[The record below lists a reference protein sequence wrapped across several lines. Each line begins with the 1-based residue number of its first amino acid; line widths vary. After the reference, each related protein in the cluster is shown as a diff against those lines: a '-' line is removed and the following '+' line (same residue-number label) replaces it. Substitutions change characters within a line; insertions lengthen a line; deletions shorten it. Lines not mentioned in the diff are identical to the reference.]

1 MEYSFSYRE
10 KNGSVCLILSY
21 KVGKRWK
28 QKTKQG
34 FKTQREARK
43 YQDTLLAQVKET
55 AGLTDDIRL
64 KDISLRDF
72 FPIFERDKKNILAY
86 NTILNYGNAVSRL
99 GPIADIPIRELTP
112 ADIANALLRLQV
124 KASTKGGFLCNISSV
139 LEHARK
145 MYKIINTNPARG
157 IQLPKDKTPVV
168 LRAFSREELS
178 RLLKLLEPWPLG
190 RLVVLIGA
198 GTGMRFGEIAGLP
211 WDAINWQKQ
220 TITVRQQLSRTASGK
235 IGIKQCKTIRS
246 NRTIPASIEVLA
258 ALRKWKRTT
267 PENISGTVCAKRDG
281 RGSTEKKA
289 SGETGVSWDVSGW
302 CESFPFADEAGWQR
316 AYSGI
321 CSGSRRMA
329 QKHMYSDIL
338 TRIFI
343 FLRIFLKIPGRQCLE
358 ENPLWS
364 RETQTAI
371 SPGPT
376 AKIIEISQWKTMF
389 PARWWCAAH

>member
-168 LRAFSREELS
+168 LRAFSREDLS

-267 PENISGTVCAKRDG
+267 PENISGTVFPLDKMESAHKQLSRIISTHFPG
-281 RGSTEKKA
+281 RSVHALRHTFA
-289 SGETGVSWDVSGW
+289 TLLLSETGDVSLVAHVLGDTVATVSNVYLNYT
-302 CESFPFADEAGWQR
+302 E
-316 AYSGI
+316 
-321 CSGSRRMA
+321 
-329 QKHMYSDIL
+329 DIH
-338 TRIFI
+338 RVAA
-343 FLRIFLKIPGRQCLE
+343 K
-358 ENPLWS
+358 
-364 RETQTAI
+364 AI
-371 SPGPT
+371 
-376 AKIIEISQWKTMF
+376 ANLY
-389 PARWWCAAH
+389 